1 MLDVWTNRPTYIY
14 PEVAQLVGGASLR
27 NCTVRVRIPPTGPL
41 YTGCSVTVARGI
53 WDAAERFDSDT
64 LYQICL
70 EWSNRL

>member
-41 YTGCSVTVARGI
+41 YLGVSQFGRRQALGACSWG
-53 WDAAERFDSDT
+53 FDSLHPDHMP
-64 LYQICL
+64 
-70 EWSNRL
+70 RVV

>member
-41 YTGCSVTVARGI
+41 YPDIRQFGRRLALGARG
-53 WDAAERFDSDT
+53 WGFKS
-64 LYQICL
+64 LYPDHMP
-70 EWSNRL
+70 RVV